1 MTVHVIQSSGHNGS
15 AVRCDLCEHRFEAAV
30 TGQSAAEAF
39 ARINGWVV
47 GETTVAR
54 CARLP
59 VSAERQTPV
68 CGTGQFR

>member
-39 ARINGWVV
+39 SRINGWVV
-47 GETTVAR
+47 GETTRCPMCVTAR
-54 CARLP
+54 IARI
-59 VSAERQTPV
+59 A
-68 CGTGQFR
+68 